1 MIKESFRHSFRS
13 LRANKMR
20 TSLTLLG
27 IVIGISSVIIMLSVG
42 RGAQE
47 LILDQ
52 IRGIGSQ
59 LLMVTAGGSAQEM
72 GPPAAIEGIIVKTL
86 TLRDAEAIEN
96 SAKYIKVV
104 APITNF
110 TQTRIRKG
118 NEEEIYTVQG
128 RDKNFFTSRDY
139 EFAEGRNFT
148 ESENKGVSKVAI
160 LGATVKDDLFKNFS
174 AVGEYI
180 RIGEANYRIIG
191 VLKKKES
198 ALSIMGVDDET
209 IMIPVKTAQKNVL
222 GQDFLFGISL
232 QASSEEDIDLAKA
245 EVRRIIRRQHRLQ
258 TSEEDDF
265 KISSQQDALAM
276 IETFTSLLTLFLA
289 AIATISLIVGG
300 IGIMNIML
308 VSVFERTKE
317 IGLLKALGARNK
329 DIFYEFLV
337 ETLVIMIIGAF
348 MALVIGFGVSYLAAK
363 IGGWNTILAPESIPL
378 ALIMAFG
385 FGIIF
390 GVYPALKAA
399 KLDPITALR
408 FE

>member
-1 MIKESFRHSFRS
+1 MITESLKHSFRS
-13 LRANKMR
+13 LRTNKMR

-27 IVIGISSVIIMLSVG
+27 IVIGISSVIIMLSIG

-47 LILDQ
+47 LILDE

-86 TLRDAEAIEN
+86 TMRDAEAIEN

-104 APITNF
+104 APTTNF

-139 EFAEGRNFT
+139 EFEDGRNFT
-148 ESENKGVSKVAI
+148 ESENKGTSKVAI
-160 LGATVKDDLFKNFS
+160 LGATVKKDLFKNFS
-174 AVGEYI
+174 AIGEYI
-180 RIGEANYRIIG
+180 RISEANYRIIG

-198 ALSIMGVDDET
+198 ALSVMGIDDET

-258 TSEEDDF
+258 KSEQDDF

-289 AIATISLIVGG
+289 AIAAVSLIVGG

-329 DIFYEFLV
+329 DIFYEFLI
-337 ETLVIMIIGAF
+337 ETLVIMAIGAF
-348 MALVIGFGVSYLAAK
+348 MALVIGFGVSYVAAK
-363 IGGWNTILAPESIPL
+363 IGGWDTVLAPESIPL

-385 FGIIF
+385 FGIVF
-390 GVYPALKAA
+390 GVYPAVKAA
-399 KLDPITALR
+399 RLDPITALR